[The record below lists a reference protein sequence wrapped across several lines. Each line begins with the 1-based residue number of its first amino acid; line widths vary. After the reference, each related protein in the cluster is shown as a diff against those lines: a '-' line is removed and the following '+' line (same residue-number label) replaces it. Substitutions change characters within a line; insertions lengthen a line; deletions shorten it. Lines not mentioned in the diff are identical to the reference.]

1 MVIVGRRAI
10 YLPSGRKPPV
20 EVRPPGRTVQVWGY
34 MAAVTA
40 RQRAGGGRVLLPF
53 LHREALAPVER
64 VAGRVAIYRLPGLG
78 FEELNRRRG
87 WVALGVVR
95 RTPPA
100 PDRIPGRLFVYRPG
114 LGFEELNRRRGW
126 VVLGMV
132 RRAPPAP
139 EPDRIPGQL
148 FVYRLPGL
156 GFNEFNRRRG
166 RVWLPGVR
174 RVTPIV
180 VVGDADRALF
190 VEFREKRLFVGFRD
204 KRLFVTFREKQLL
217 VE

>member
-1 MVIVGRRAI
+1 
-10 YLPSGRKPPV
+10 
-20 EVRPPGRTVQVWGY
+20 
-34 MAAVTA
+34 
-40 RQRAGGGRVLLPF
+40 
-53 LHREALAPVER
+53 
-64 VAGRVAIYRLPGLG
+64 
-78 FEELNRRRG
+78 
-87 WVALGVVR
+87 
-95 RTPPA
+95 
-100 PDRIPGRLFVYRPG
+100 
-114 LGFEELNRRRGW
+114 LNRRRGW